1 MDKEI
6 ETPSSEDF
14 KSEILRVL
22 QEHKRLVS
30 SGAIAAGFLTIAIG
44 GYALGKLL
52 IEKRKNL
59 KPELEEI
66 IEELGEMLAQQ
77 PEREF
82 KQQGHFDLSAM
93 ALIDEMGQSIEASGD
108 LQAANILQRITKALG
123 FQPGYSPRDEA
134 LVASAAVTRFIKVL
148 FNPEEKE

>member
-1 MDKEI
+1 MSKEI
-6 ETPSSEDF
+6 ETLSSEDF

-22 QEHKRLVS
+22 HEHKRLFRG
-30 SGAIAAGFLTIAIG
+30 GAIAAGLLTIAIG
-44 GYALGKLL
+44 GYVLGKFL

-82 KQQGHFDLSAM
+82 KPQDHLDPYAM

-108 LQAANILQRITKALG
+108 LQAANILQRITEAFG

-134 LVASAAVTRFIKVL
+134 LVASAAVTRFIKVF